1 MEEFH
6 KAPVKFYPQLAT
18 RNRAKLRDYIGN
30 GIRKFPA
37 NILALLALIAATAGA
52 WNTAPT
58 LAASFIRVP
67 VLIPVFIY
75 VARIVTLLVAAL
87 LFVGVLYLI
96 GRPRKAREIEN
107 DLAAVFGVAKTQNS
121 LFYRCPFLV
130 SCQPV
135 SKGTAAKEFVF
146 WSRWQDLARWNK
158 PEIRQAVLWALNVHS
173 EEDFTPGDK
182 PYTVKIRAVSGA
194 IPEER
199 EGPQD
204 PLF

>member
-6 KAPVKFYPQLAT
+6 KAPIKFYPQLAA
-18 RNRAKLRDYIGN
+18 RNRGKLLAYIGN
-30 GIRKFPA
+30 GIRRFPA
-37 NILALLALIAATAGA
+37 IILALLLLVTAVGA
-52 WNTAPT
+52 WNMAPA
-58 LAASFIRVP
+58 LAASFITVP
-67 VLIPVFIY
+67 VLVPVFIY
-75 VARIVTLLVAAL
+75 ATRIVTLLVAAL

-146 WSRWQDLARWNK
+146 WSRWQGLDRWNK

-173 EEDFTPGDK
+173 EEDFTPGSK

-194 IPEER
+194 LPEER
-199 EGPQD
+199 EVQD

>member
-6 KAPVKFYPQLAT
+6 KAPIKFYPQLAT
-18 RNRAKLRDYIGN
+18 RNRAKLRAYIGN

-37 NILALLALIAATAGA
+37 NIPALLALIAAVAGA
-52 WNTAPT
+52 WNMAPT
-58 LAASFIRVP
+58 LAASFITVP
-67 VLIPVFIY
+67 VLVPVFIY
-75 VARIVTLLVAAL
+75 AARIVTLLVAAL

-96 GRPRKAREIEN
+96 GRPRKAREIER
-107 DLAAVFGVAKTQNS
+107 DLAGAFGITLS
-121 LFYRCPFLV
+121 SPLFYRCPFLV
-130 SCQPV
+130 SCRPV
-135 SKGTAAKEFVF
+135 KGTAAKEFVF

-158 PEIRQAVLWALNVHS
+158 PEIRRAVLWALNVHS
-173 EEDFTPGDK
+173 EEEFSPGSK

-199 EGPQD
+199 EAPPPQD

>member
-6 KAPVKFYPQLAT
+6 KSPVKFYPQLAT
-18 RNRAKLRDYIGN
+18 RNRAKLRAYIGN
-30 GIRKFPA
+30 GIRRFPA
-37 NILALLALIAATAGA
+37 NILVLLALLVAAAGV
-52 WNTAPT
+52 WNAAPA
-58 LAASFIRVP
+58 LSVRFISVS

-75 VARIVTLLVAAL
+75 AVRIVTLLVAVL

-96 GRPRKAREIEN
+96 GRPRKAREIEH

-130 SCQPV
+130 ACRPV
-135 SKGTAAKEFVF
+135 KGTAAKEFIF
-146 WSRWQDLARWNK
+146 WSRWQNTERWNR
-158 PEIRQAVLWALNVHS
+158 PEIKQAVLWALNVHS
-173 EEDFTPGDK
+173 EDDFVYGDK

-199 EGPQD
+199 ETPQD